1 MHNSIVHIVYNE
13 SEDQS
18 TIKEILEQ
26 EIPTAERLFADA
38 KRAASGIMAEFSAVK
53 GRDYAGNLSALNEMV
68 FQLRKYHKDMNTV
81 KEKVDE
87 LLDSSRIRMSLSVRS
102 KAVKLLQNL
111 QNNCDVIAKALNE
124 FSS

>member
-1 MHNSIVHIVYNE
+1 
-13 SEDQS
+13 
-18 TIKEILEQ
+18 
-26 EIPTAERLFADA
+26 
-38 KRAASGIMAEFSAVK
+38 
-53 GRDYAGNLSALNEMV
+53 
-68 FQLRKYHKDMNTV
+68 MNTV

>member
-1 MHNSIVHIVYNE
+1 V
-13 SEDQS
+13 DD
-18 TIKEILEQ
+18 
-26 EIPTAERLFADA
+26 RD
-38 KRAASGIMAEFSAVK
+38 AEFSAVK

-68 FQLRKYHKDMNTV
+68 SQLRKYHKDMNTV

>member
-1 MHNSIVHIVYNE
+1 V
-13 SEDQS
+13 DD
-18 TIKEILEQ
+18 
-26 EIPTAERLFADA
+26 RD
-38 KRAASGIMAEFSAVK
+38 K

>member
-1 MHNSIVHIVYNE
+1 
-13 SEDQS
+13 
-18 TIKEILEQ
+18 
-26 EIPTAERLFADA
+26 
-38 KRAASGIMAEFSAVK
+38 MAEFSAVK
-53 GRDYAGNLSALNEMV
+53 GRDYAGNLSTLNEMV